1 MRCLC
6 YDYTEIFTGVWIVK
20 KKMSEYPNKDGG
32 YQAWITDL
40 QLIATDAPSG
50 HKIIVEC
57 LEMAEMLIKKNVSYG
72 NSALDPIRIFSKAD
86 STEQIRV
93 RIDDKLNR
101 IQNDQAFPGDND
113 IDDLIGYLILL
124 KIANK
129 S

>member
-1 MRCLC
+1 MA
-6 YDYTEIFTGVWIVK
+6 G
-20 KKMSEYPNKDGG
+20 YPEREKG
-32 YQAWITDL
+32 YQMWITDL

-50 HKIIVEC
+50 NNIIVEC
-57 LEMAEMLIKKNVSYG
+57 LDIAEMLIKKNISYG
-72 NSALDPIRIFSKAD
+72 NSALEPIRIFSKAD
-86 STEQIRV
+86 SKEQIRV

-129 S
+129 SN

>member
-1 MRCLC
+1 MA
-6 YDYTEIFTGVWIVK
+6 G
-20 KKMSEYPNKDGG
+20 YPNKDGG

-40 QLIATDAPSG
+40 QLMSTYAPSG

-57 LEMAEMLIKKNVSYG
+57 LETAEMLIKKNISYG
-72 NSALDPIRIFSKAD
+72 NSALDPIRIFSKAE
-86 STEQIRV
+86 SREQIRV

-129 S
+129 LAISVN